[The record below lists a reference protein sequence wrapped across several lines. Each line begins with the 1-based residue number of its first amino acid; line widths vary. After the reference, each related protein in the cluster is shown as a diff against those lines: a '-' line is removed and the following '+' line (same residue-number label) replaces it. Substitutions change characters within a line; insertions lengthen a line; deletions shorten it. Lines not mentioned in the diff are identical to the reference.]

1 MAVKVALC
9 RPNVGELLDQGLV
22 PTLGPWERFQS

>member
-9 RPNVGELLDQGLV
+9 RPSLGELLDQGLV
-22 PTLGPWERFQS
+22 PNLGPCERYQG